1 MALPP
6 WYVNTKDVLADI
18 WQNAGT
24 KLIGYAL
31 MGVSFLGGLD
41 ATTIDA
47 VGTWLGPK
55 YGKVFIY
62 ACLFCAGIAVRMRGS
77 KNTSDIADHI
87 INRANVGDPAATTAV
102 TSATS
107 NAVAASDKV
116 LLVNKPVESPKP

>member
-1 MALPP
+1 VALPQ

-24 KLIGYAL
+24 KVIGYAL

-41 ATTIDA
+41 ASTIDA

-55 YGKVFIY
+55 YSKDFVY
-62 ACLFCAGIAVRMRGS
+62 LCLFCAGLVVRMRGS
-77 KNTSDIADHI
+77 KNTADIADHI

-102 TSATS
+102 SSATS

-116 LLVNKPVESPKP
+116 LLVNKPSESKT